1 MIARYS
7 LIGSRRAIVAG
18 WIVLLLFPAIASA
31 QSFTHVH
38 LRTPDPAAAAEW
50 YHRLLGGTLR
60 PAAAGMGS
68 VAQIHGSI
76 ATMFDPSVAE
86 ASAGSVIDHFGFAV
100 ADVADMVA
108 RAQIMGAQVELQA
121 QPGTVSSAIAMIQDP
136 WGTNIELLED
146 PEFVGLQHV
155 HLVAEHA
162 DALRDWLL
170 TIFGGTYDPELGGDE
185 LHAIR
190 YDGIWVYLSES
201 PDGATAPSRGRSL
214 DHIGFS
220 VTDMNEIVRRIEA
233 SGYHPYEIRPNR
245 PGGTTLLMFFEG
257 AGGIHFEIAEP
268 GGAQ

>member
-1 MIARYS
+1 MAL
-7 LIGSRRAIVAG
+7 LI
-18 WIVLLLFPAIASA
+18 FPALASA

-60 PAAAGMGS
+60 PAAGGMGA
-68 VAQIHGSI
+68 VTQIHGSI
-76 ATMFDPSVAE
+76 ATMFDPSIAE
-86 ASAGSVIDHFGFAV
+86 PSAGSVIDHFGFAV
-100 ADVADMVA
+100 DDVAAMVA
-108 RAQIMGAQVELQA
+108 KAQIMGAQVELPPH
-121 QPGTVSSAIAMIQDP
+121 PGTVANAIAMIQDP
-136 WGTNIELLED
+136 WGTRIELLED

-155 HLVAEHA
+155 HLVAERA

-170 TIFGGTYDPELGGDE
+170 TIFGGTYDPELGGTE

-201 PDGATAPSRGRSL
+201 PDGVTAPSRGRSL
-214 DHIGFS
+214 DHMGFS

-257 AGGIHFEIAEP
+257 ANGIHFEIAEP
-268 GGAQ
+268 GGA